1 MFSNPEPKDFCIL
14 TSLAS
19 LATLGSETS
28 VELQQQGKHRQA
40 RECSMGTGRAFQ
52 LALGGPGAFLWLG
65 VGSTPFSPSYSCV
78 GLAHI
83 LIQCLSLFINF
94 HCRPGV
100 CFHLSVA
107 GRGSVELFQMQR
119 LLLESDSPP
128 SHGSVR
134 QRQQF
139 EFWASN
145 QIFKKGTL
153 PFESYRVNRTQP
165 GKQMYF

>member
-28 VELQQQGKHRQA
+28 VELQQQGKHRLA

-83 LIQCLSLFINF
+83 LI
-94 HCRPGV
+94 
-100 CFHLSVA
+100 
-107 GRGSVELFQMQR
+107 
-119 LLLESDSPP
+119 
-128 SHGSVR
+128 
-134 QRQQF
+134 
-139 EFWASN
+139 
-145 QIFKKGTL
+145 
-153 PFESYRVNRTQP
+153 
-165 GKQMYF
+165 